1 MENLIA
7 GGVGAW
13 ILIWHIAKRN
23 CSPEYFP
30 DKSFGNLLWIAFG
43 AFMVISTFLN

>member
-7 GGVGAW
+7 GVVGAW
-13 ILIWHIAKRN
+13 VLIWHIARRN

-30 DKSFGNLLWIAFG
+30 DKSFGNLFWIAFG
-43 AFMVISTFLN
+43 VFMVISAFLN